1 MAVKSYTDLKEKTL
15 AMTGFFETSRGY
27 PDCYGMYSGNHD
39 LQGGS
44 WGVLQFN
51 WGTGSIQPLLKFMF
65 ENHNAVT
72 TSVLGANYDTLYN
85 VTYNMTTPQQIAWS
99 DGISVGAD
107 KRTVA
112 EPWNTLFMNLGRT
125 PECIAQ
131 QITYSEN
138 WRPNALRWFDTLGLW
153 SRRGYA
159 LCWDISVQMGRL
171 MPLNLLYDDFKK
183 YDPTGKAKN
192 TIEEDKLWMIL
203 NRAVYF
209 NRDMSAGT
217 KQIVYDRKV
226 MVVSGSGDYYVS
238 PFTMPQY
245 DLNYEPAFDYN
256 DQKGLYLGG

>member
-85 VTYNMTTPQQIAWS
+85 VTYNTTTPQQIAWS

-112 EPWNTLFMNLGRT
+112 EPWNTL
-125 PECIAQ
+125 
-131 QITYSEN
+131 
-138 WRPNALRWFDTLGLW
+138 
-153 SRRGYA
+153 
-159 LCWDISVQMGRL
+159 
-171 MPLNLLYDDFKK
+171 
-183 YDPTGKAKN
+183 
-192 TIEEDKLWMIL
+192 
-203 NRAVYF
+203 
-209 NRDMSAGT
+209 
-217 KQIVYDRKV
+217 
-226 MVVSGSGDYYVS
+226 
-238 PFTMPQY
+238 
-245 DLNYEPAFDYN
+245 
-256 DQKGLYLGG
+256 